1 MVVVADVRG
10 GLRVFRL
17 RFQLRGVRDVGLA
30 DNPDSGMNWRRS
42 GDGLSLPDALE
53 GLQGVDLGPLK
64 DGGQVLLLG
73 LQDELR
79 F

>member
-1 MVVVADVRG
+1 M
-10 GLRVFRL
+10 
-17 RFQLRGVRDVGLA
+17 GLA

-42 GDGLSLPDALE
+42 SDSLGLPDALK

>member
-1 MVVVADVRG
+1 M
-10 GLRVFRL
+10 
-17 RFQLRGVRDVGLA
+17 GLA

-42 GDGLSLPDALE
+42 GDGLGLPDALE